1 VPVSD
6 YPCDTTALF
15 TPAQGCCC
23 LYPGPSGVQY
33 IVLMLPFLEVEHL
46 PTSSS
51 FYAAIIQP
59 LGLRYL
65 ATEDGHFP
73 SVTYGFSS
81 RAAPVFQ
88 IRQVVPSRD
97 RPLRISRIVLS
108 APSTA
113 AADDAYEF
121 ALRANPDDRDVCAPR
136 HLAENYVAATG
147 VSARRTDTSGGGTR
161 VLITDFVGNMME
173 IVFQP
178 PPEYPSQYNGST
190 VRYTR
195 STSEE
200 AGRILYWNYDVASSS
215 VSSPAGP
222 SSASDASARTVSRRS
237 HATYPEN
244 DDDHSHPGIRRS
256 LTTGSS
262 VYEPAASARE
272 NSNGLSAGAVVG
284 TLLGVAAGAAALGG
298 AFSYMTKSDKSRSS
312 RQEYD
317 MPHFSRRSTYPEKHE
332 GYSGKPRY
340 ADPERGVDKVRYQND
355 YPAPPD
361 YRRPPPEYITRYS
374 QADSPRSRE
383 ADDIY
388 VYEDSRGRA
397 PSSRS
402 RASSARPRS
411 ESASYRDPYAG
422 TEAEHRSYASSKSS
436 RHPPIV
442 QRSYTYDTPDRE
454 SHVSSRSQRSNST
467 VRGAPPPDPY
477 AAPAHM
483 TSHSRSGS
491 RVTTTTFKV
500 NGTPRSYSR
509 EGSYISARHVP
520 LPDSR
525 AASYISGR
533 DIPLPDSRAASYIS
547 GRDIPL
553 PDSRPP
559 SYISGRDV
567 PLHESRAHTYVS
579 GRDVPLPASRTG
591 TFVSA
596 RHIPLPASRAGDD
609 WEDDDDTDSIVPGD
623 SISCVGSRGSGRRH
637 Y

>member
-1 VPVSD
+1 
-6 YPCDTTALF
+6 
-15 TPAQGCCC
+15 
-23 LYPGPSGVQY
+23 
-33 IVLMLPFLEVEHL
+33 MLPFLEVEHL
-46 PTSSS
+46 PSSSS
-51 FYAAIIQP
+51 FYSAIVQP

-73 SVTYGFSS
+73 STTYGFSS

-97 RPLRISRIVLS
+97 RPLRISRIVIS
-108 APSTA
+108 APSAA

-121 ALRANPDDRDVCAPR
+121 ALRANPDVRDVRAPR
-136 HLAENYVAATG
+136 HLAESYAAASG
-147 VSARRTDTSGGGTR
+147 ASAHRADTSGGGTR

-178 PPEYPSQYNGST
+178 PPEYPSQYDGST

-222 SSASDASARTVSRRS
+222 SSASDATARTVARRS
-237 HATYPEN
+237 QTTYPED

-256 LTTGSS
+256 VTAGSS

-298 AFSYMTKSDKSRSS
+298 AFTYMTKGDKSRSS

-332 GYSGKPRY
+332 GYSDRKPRY
-340 ADPERGVDKVRYQND
+340 VDSDRGVDKVRYQND
-355 YPAPPD
+355 YPPPPPD

-422 TEAEHRSYASSKSS
+422 AEAEHRSYTSS
-436 RHPPIV
+436 RSSRQPPIV

-454 SHVSSRSQRSNST
+454 SYVSSRSQRSNST
-467 VRGAPPPDPY
+467 VRGAPPSDPY
-477 AAPAHM
+477 AAPVHM
-483 TSHSRSGS
+483 SSHSRSGS

-500 NGTPRSYSR
+500 GGAPRSYSR

-533 DIPLPDSRAASYIS
+533 DIPLPDSRAPSYMS
-547 GRDIPL
+547 ARDVPL
-553 PDSRPP
+553 PDSRAP
-559 SYISGRDV
+559 
-567 PLHESRAHTYVS
+567 TYVS
-579 GRDVPLPASRTG
+579 GRDVPLPASRPG
-591 TFVSA
+591 TYVSG

-609 WEDDDDTDSIVPGD
+609 WEDDDDDTDSIVPGD